1 MMVAL
6 AREAR
11 SSRPFN
17 INYKLIFKYNFLN
30 IFNINYMTDVPI
42 IKPINITEY
51 EFKQSKYEHVPKLPF
66 RSIIVASSTG
76 GKTVLIQNLI
86 LNVYRNSFARI
97 FIFSPSVHN
106 DPTFT
111 EVKKYIRDELH
122 VDDEKEK
129 IYFDN
134 YNPSDLENVIERQ
147 KKIINY
153 MKSKKIKKLHSILI
167 VIDDHA
173 DDPKFVRYSKLLHGL
188 FTRGRHDAVSVI
200 CSTQKYNVL
209 APIIRLNASSLYIFR
224 LKNASELM
232 SFIEENS
239 AIVDKQQLLD
249 MYHQAVNFAP
259 YSFFYVN
266 MNSKDINKMFHIN
279 FEQAF
284 QITNDE

>member
-1 MMVAL
+1 MTQPL
-6 AREAR
+6 Q
-11 SSRPFN
+11 
-17 INYKLIFKYNFLN
+17 KL
-30 IFNINYMTDVPI
+30 
-42 IKPINITEY
+42 
-51 EFKQSKYEHVPKLPF
+51 
-66 RSIIVASSTG
+66 
-76 GKTVLIQNLI
+76 
-86 LNVYRNSFARI
+86 
-97 FIFSPSVHN
+97 
-106 DPTFT
+106 
-111 EVKKYIRDELH
+111 KKYIRDELH
-122 VDDEKEK
+122 VDDEQEQV
-129 IYFDN
+129 YFDN
-134 YNPSDLENVIERQ
+134 FNPSDLENVIERQ
-147 KKIINY
+147 NKIISY

-173 DDPKFVRYSKLLHGL
+173 DDPKFVRYSKFLHGL

-224 LKNASELM
+224 LKHASELM

-239 AIVDKQQLLD
+239 AIDDKQQLLD

-259 YSFFYVN
+259 YSSFYVN

>member
-1 MMVAL
+1 M
-6 AREAR
+6 
-11 SSRPFN
+11 S
-17 INYKLIFKYNFLN
+17 
-30 IFNINYMTDVPI
+30 DVPI

-97 FIFSPSVHN
+97 YIFSPSVHN

-122 VDDEKEK
+122 VDDEKEQ

-134 YNPSDLENVIERQ
+134 YNPIDIENVIERQ

-153 MKSKKIKKLHSILI
+153 MKSKKIKKRHSILI
-167 VIDDHA
+167 VIDDFS
-173 DDPKFVRYSKLLHGL
+173 DDPKFLRYSKILHGL
-188 FTRGRHDAVSVI
+188 FTRGRHDAINVI
-200 CSTQKYNVL
+200 CSLQKYKSIAN
-209 APIIRLNASSLYIFR
+209 IIRVNASSLYIFR
-224 LKNASELM
+224 LKNITELM
-232 SFIEENS
+232 SFIEENA
-239 AIVDKQQLLD
+239 AIVDKDKLLD
-249 MYHQAVNFAP
+249 MYHTAINNSS

-266 MNSKDINKMFHIN
+266 LNSKDINHMFYIN
-279 FEQAF
+279 FEHRF
-284 QITNDE
+284 TITDE

>member
-1 MMVAL
+1 
-6 AREAR
+6 
-11 SSRPFN
+11 
-17 INYKLIFKYNFLN
+17 
-30 IFNINYMTDVPI
+30 MTDVPI

-76 GKTVLIQNLI
+76 GKTVLVQNLI

-122 VDDEKEK
+122 VDDEKEQ

-266 MNSKDINKMFHIN
+266 MNAKDINKMFHIN

>member
-1 MMVAL
+1 M
-6 AREAR
+6 
-11 SSRPFN
+11 
-17 INYKLIFKYNFLN
+17 
-30 IFNINYMTDVPI
+30 
-42 IKPINITEY
+42 
-51 EFKQSKYEHVPKLPF
+51 
-66 RSIIVASSTG
+66 
-76 GKTVLIQNLI
+76 
-86 LNVYRNSFARI
+86 
-97 FIFSPSVHN
+97 
-106 DPTFT
+106 
-111 EVKKYIRDELH
+111 
-122 VDDEKEK
+122 DDENEQ

-249 MYHQAVNFAP
+249 M
-259 YSFFYVN
+259 
-266 MNSKDINKMFHIN
+266 
-279 FEQAF
+279 
-284 QITNDE
+284 

>member
-1 MMVAL
+1 M
-6 AREAR
+6 
-11 SSRPFN
+11 S
-17 INYKLIFKYNFLN
+17 
-30 IFNINYMTDVPI
+30 DVPI

-66 RSIIVASSTG
+66 GSIIVASSTG
-76 GKTVLIQNLI
+76 GKTVLVQNLI

-122 VDDEKEK
+122 VDDEKAQ

-147 KKIINY
+147 KKRISY

-173 DDPKFVRYSKLLHGL
+173 DDPKFVRYSK
-188 FTRGRHDAVSVI
+188 
-200 CSTQKYNVL
+200 
-209 APIIRLNASSLYIFR
+209 
-224 LKNASELM
+224 
-232 SFIEENS
+232 
-239 AIVDKQQLLD
+239 
-249 MYHQAVNFAP
+249 
-259 YSFFYVN
+259 
-266 MNSKDINKMFHIN
+266 
-279 FEQAF
+279 
-284 QITNDE
+284 